1 MKIEGSCSRPEQV
14 TRHIRE
20 LLCLVIDGN
29 SQLKQPQGKPCTV
42 ISYTDSATLKVQ
54 ITSAD
59 EDLGP
64 SEVQL
69 KASINWSVSRGGR
82 C

>member
-1 MKIEGSCSRPEQV
+1 MKIGDPCSMPEQV
-14 TRHIRE
+14 TRHIWE
-20 LLCLVIDGN
+20 LLFLVIDEN
-29 SQLKQPQGKPCTV
+29 SQLKQPQCKTCTV
-42 ISYTDSATLKVQ
+42 ISYIDSATLKVQ

-59 EDLGP
+59 EYLGP